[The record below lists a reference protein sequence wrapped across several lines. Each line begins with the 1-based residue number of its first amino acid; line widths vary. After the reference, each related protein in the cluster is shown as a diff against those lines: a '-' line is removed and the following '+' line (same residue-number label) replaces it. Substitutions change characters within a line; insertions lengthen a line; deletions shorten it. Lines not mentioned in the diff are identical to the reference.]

1 MRPEAVGA
9 EECQGS
15 LSLLLLAVLTAIKFF
30 TEESPLPLCICNYF
44 GCCCSS
50 LLSDKMSKFYFK
62 TVSLE
67 MGW

>member
-44 GCCCSS
+44 CCCRSS
-50 LLSDKMSKFYFK
+50 LLSDKMSKFYFR
-62 TVSLE
+62 TVSVE
-67 MGW
+67 MGL